1 MFAMLLL
8 PDRPG
13 YQMPVP
19 DALSAAGFELTTRG
33 EAGEARRL
41 GQAALLLLQNNDP
54 AVNSVLRIMICLKDS
69 QPQVQP
75 LRLRLGLSLSLS
87 LSLDLIG
94 DS

>member
-8 PDRPG
+8 LPARPG

-19 DALSAAGFELTTRG
+19 DALSAAAFELTTRG

-41 GQAALLLLQNNDP
+41 GQAAHFLLQNNDS

-75 LRLRLGLSLSLS
+75 QPQPLRLRLRLRLR
-87 LSLDLIG
+87 LDLG
-94 DS
+94 DI